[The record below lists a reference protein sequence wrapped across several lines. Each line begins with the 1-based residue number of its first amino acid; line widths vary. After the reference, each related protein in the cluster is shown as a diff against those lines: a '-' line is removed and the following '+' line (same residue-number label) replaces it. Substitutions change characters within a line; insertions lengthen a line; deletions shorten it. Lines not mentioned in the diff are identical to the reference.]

1 MTVGRKIITVTIPE
15 RDIQNRMERLKMKV
29 ADIILEQLGGNKFV
43 VTMRFFK
50 YTPMKLNTKTFE
62 FSKEKIKEIKTVEGV
77 YCDMLQETFT
87 EVTGMYTRLF

>member
-1 MTVGRKIITVTIPE
+1 
-15 RDIQNRMERLKMKV
+15 
-29 ADIILEQLGGNKFV
+29 
-43 VTMRFFK
+43 
-50 YTPMKLNTKTFE
+50 MKLNTKTFE